1 MNVGFFLHHLYSEKK
16 YDCVSFS
23 LNFHTVGN
31 NYERRGSVE
40 ESVKWDEG
48 RLNCFPDTEG
58 RKDISGR
65 KTEPHD
71 SGTEGP
77 ASRTGS
83 L

>member
-40 ESVKWDEG
+40 ESVK
-48 RLNCFPDTEG
+48 
-58 RKDISGR
+58 
-65 KTEPHD
+65 
-71 SGTEGP
+71 
-77 ASRTGS
+77 
-83 L
+83 